1 MDLNF
6 QLFWVNVREQD
17 KFSAFLGK
25 CEGAGCLLLC
35 GLVLYESAQLS
46 SKVTT
51 VLHSYQR

>member
-1 MDLNF
+1 MKTRHVCKSLYG
-6 QLFWVNVREQD
+6 L

-25 CEGAGCLLLC
+25 REGAGCLLLC